1 MDRWAGAYIE
11 VSVIKLTPYIL
22 PNHRKTMILSAST
35 LLASACCFYSDL
47 SVLCM
52 VVVEENVLSLQRM
65 FISVNAGVGQCSL
78 PSPNP
83 TDSSYQQLHECYTP

>member
-1 MDRWAGAYIE
+1 MASARGEAI
-11 VSVIKLTPYIL
+11 VCNLLVNQSSIKLWTDGLALCDKIDPYIL

-52 VVVEENVLSLQRM
+52 VVVEEIVLR
-65 FISVNAGVGQCSL
+65 CR
-78 PSPNP
+78 
-83 TDSSYQQLHECYTP
+83 E